1 MIKFLRRAVI
11 LLFVFVLG
19 VAGSSFLLNSETTDD
34 RSDMNDP
41 VFPEVMV
48 DFDGN
53 YANRMYG
60 YAQPMQSDF
69 TRDSVTPIDTSKEL
83 SFVINAYDTKVKS
96 LSYEIRTSDGSKV
109 LENRKIKSLDKQDSY
124 LTTTIKLSSDLL
136 MNQEYS
142 LQLSL
147 ETNKGTA
154 YYYTRVV
161 SRSNVNAAQY
171 VKFVA
176 SFYEKCLDKAS
187 AEDLTAYLESD
198 TSSTSTN
205 YTDININST
214 FAQISWGNLNP
225 QIYRKGIPV
234 VKDINETTASLSVEY
249 QIAALD
255 DVNAAQYVK
264 FVASFYEKCLDK
276 ASAEDL
282 TAYLESDTSSTST
295 NYTDININSTFA
307 QISWGNLN
315 PQIYR
320 KGIPVV
326 KDINETTASLSVEYQ
341 IAALDE
347 DGNQEIYDVTEF
359 YRMRYTETRIML
371 LDFKRSASQ
380 VFEESSIS
388 ISDKGLLLGV
398 RDKNVEYMM
407 NENAGVLAFVQE
419 GDLWSYSPDD
429 GKFSRIFSFRKE
441 TDGDFRDSRY
451 QHNIKII
458 RVEDNGDV
466 DFVLYGYMNRGVREG
481 YCGVCVYHY
490 SNDQNVVEEKVFIP
504 STESY
509 EFLKEDLGTLSY
521 VSTENA
527 LYLLFANKLYKIN
540 ISDGTS
546 EVLEEGIKIDD
557 FAVSDTGAH
566 AAWIIQEGESAGN
579 IKEID
584 FETLETRSLAPSSGQ
599 SLVLNGFMNEDLVY
613 GIVVDGDVIADD
625 NGHETTGIHTV
636 RIEGFD
642 GTLKKEYHQ
651 DGLYVTDIT
660 MGNTMMEF
668 QLSKKTKKGYKAV
681 SKDNILNNSKA
692 STNTVSV
699 ELVTNSRTGTQIR
712 LALTETPEIQEPL
725 VVYAKM
731 KNIGDDRIIL
741 DTQIPEEDIYYVYAK
756 GGLDSTFTDPAL
768 ALQRADDQTGVVLN
782 RAQQYVWE
790 RGNKKTKLTL
800 NLEDVPEAMK
810 SASLDVTALQEALG
824 DEGTII
830 DLSGCTLDSVLYEV
844 SAQRP
849 VIAKTGDNT
858 SVVIIGYDEYN
869 TYLYDPQKGETYPY
883 GMNDSTELFEKAG
896 NIFISYVE
904 KLKL

>member
-48 DFDGN
+48 DFDGE

-69 TRDSVTPIDTSKEL
+69 TRDSVTPLDTSREL
-83 SFVINAYDTKVKS
+83 SLVINPYATKVKS

-109 LENRKIKSLDKQDSY
+109 LENRKVKSLDKNDSY
-124 LTTTIKLSSDLL
+124 LATKIQINSDLL

-142 LQLSL
+142 LQISL

-161 SRSNVNAAQY
+161 SRSNVNTVQY
-171 VKFVA
+171 VKFVK
-176 SFYEKCLDKAS
+176 SFYEKCMDKAT
-187 AEDLTAYLESD
+187 AEDLTSYLEPD
-198 TSSTSTN
+198 TSNTTTN
-205 YTDININST
+205 YTDVGINST
-214 FAQISWGNLNP
+214 FAEISWGNLSP

-234 VKDINETTASLSVEY
+234 VKDINETTASFSLEY
-249 QIAALD
+249 QIAA
-255 DVNAAQYVK
+255 
-264 FVASFYEKCLDK
+264 
-276 ASAEDL
+276 
-282 TAYLESDTSSTST
+282 T
-295 NYTDININSTFA
+295 NT
-307 QISWGNLN
+307 
-315 PQIYR
+315 
-320 KGIPVV
+320 
-326 KDINETTASLSVEYQ
+326 
-341 IAALDE
+341 

-380 VFEESSIS
+380 VFSENSIS

-407 NENAGVLAFVQE
+407 NETAGVIAFVQE
-419 GDLWSYSPDD
+419 GDLWSYSPND

-441 TDGDFRDSRY
+441 TDGDFRDSRW
-451 QHNIKII
+451 QHDIKII

-466 DFVLYGYMNRGVREG
+466 DFVLYGYMNRGIREG
-481 YCGVCVYHY
+481 YSGVCVYHY

-509 EFLKEDLGTLSY
+509 EFLKKDLGTLSY
-521 VSTENA
+521 VSTDNS
-527 LYLLFANKLYKIN
+527 LFLLFAQKLYQIH
-540 ISDGTS
+540 ITDGKS
-546 EVLEEGIKIDD
+546 EVLDQDIQTDA
-557 FAVSDTGAH
+557 FTVSDTGAH
-566 AAWIIQEGESAGN
+566 AAWLIQSGESAGY

-584 FETLETRSLAPSSGQ
+584 FETLETRTLAPSSGQ
-599 SLVLNGFMNEDLVY
+599 KLTLNGFMNEDLVY
-613 GIVVDGDVIADD
+613 GIVVDGDIISDS
-625 NGHETTGIHTV
+625 NGHETTGIHTI

-642 GTLKKEYHQ
+642 GTVKKEYHQ
-651 DGLYVTDIT
+651 DGLYITDVT

-668 QLSKKTKKGYKAV
+668 ELSKKTKKGYEAV
-681 SKDNILNNSKA
+681 SKDNILNNVKA
-692 STNTVSV
+692 AASIASI
-699 ELVTNSRTGTQIR
+699 ELASNNRTGTQIR
-712 LALTETPEIQEPL
+712 LALDEAPEIQDAL

-731 KNIGDDRIIL
+731 KNANDDSIIL
-741 DTQIPEEDIYYVYAK
+741 DTQIPEDDIYYVYAK
-756 GGLDSTFTDPAL
+756 GGLDGIYTDPAL
-768 ALQRADDQTGVVLN
+768 AVLRADDQTGVVLN

-790 RGNKKTKLTL
+790 RGNKKTKLIL
-800 NLEDVPEAMK
+800 NLEDVPEAIK
-810 SASLDVTALQEALG
+810 SASLDTIALQEALG
-824 DEGTII
+824 DEGAII
-830 DLSGCTLDSVLYEV
+830 DLSGCTLDSVLYEI

-869 TYLYDPQKGETYPY
+869 TYLYDPVKGETYPY
-883 GMNDSTELFEKAG
+883 GMNDSKDLFDKAG

-904 KLKL
+904 KLNY

>member
-48 DFDGN
+48 DFDGE

-69 TRDSVTPIDTSKEL
+69 TRDSVTPLDTSREL
-83 SFVINAYDTKVKS
+83 SLVINPYATKVKS

-109 LENRKIKSLDKQDSY
+109 LENRKVKSLDKNDSY
-124 LTTTIKLSSDLL
+124 LATKIQINSDLL

-142 LQLSL
+142 LQISL

-161 SRSNVNAAQY
+161 SRSNVNTVQY
-171 VKFVA
+171 VKFVK
-176 SFYEKCLDKAS
+176 SFYEKCMDKAT
-187 AEDLTAYLESD
+187 AEDLTSYLEPD
-198 TSSTSTN
+198 TSNTTTN
-205 YTDININST
+205 YTDVGINST
-214 FAQISWGNLNP
+214 FAEISWGNLSP

-234 VKDINETTASLSVEY
+234 VKDINETTASFSLEY
-249 QIAALD
+249 QIAA
-255 DVNAAQYVK
+255 
-264 FVASFYEKCLDK
+264 
-276 ASAEDL
+276 
-282 TAYLESDTSSTST
+282 T
-295 NYTDININSTFA
+295 NT
-307 QISWGNLN
+307 
-315 PQIYR
+315 
-320 KGIPVV
+320 
-326 KDINETTASLSVEYQ
+326 
-341 IAALDE
+341 

-380 VFEESSIS
+380 VFSENSIS

-407 NENAGVLAFVQE
+407 NETAGVIAFVQE
-419 GDLWSYSPDD
+419 GDLWSYSPND

-441 TDGDFRDSRY
+441 TDGDFRDSRW
-451 QHNIKII
+451 QHDIKII

-466 DFVLYGYMNRGVREG
+466 DFVLYGYMNRGIREG
-481 YCGVCVYHY
+481 YSGVCVYHY

-509 EFLKEDLGTLSY
+509 EFLKKDLGTLSY
-521 VSTENA
+521 VSTDNS
-527 LYLLFANKLYKIN
+527 LFLLFAQKLYQIH
-540 ISDGTS
+540 ITDGKS
-546 EVLEEGIKIDD
+546 EVLDQDIQTDA
-557 FAVSDTGAH
+557 FTVSDTGAH
-566 AAWIIQEGESAGN
+566 AAWLIQSGESAGY

-584 FETLETRSLAPSSGQ
+584 FETLETRTLAPSSGQ
-599 SLVLNGFMNEDLVY
+599 KLTLNGFMNEDLVY
-613 GIVVDGDVIADD
+613 GIVVDGDIISDS
-625 NGHETTGIHTV
+625 NGHETTGIHTI

-642 GTLKKEYHQ
+642 GTVKKEYHQ
-651 DGLYVTDIT
+651 DGLYITDVT

-668 QLSKKTKKGYKAV
+668 ELSKKTKKGYEAV
-681 SKDNILNNSKA
+681 SKDNILNNVKA
-692 STNTVSV
+692 AASIASI
-699 ELVTNSRTGTQIR
+699 ELASNNRTGTQIR
-712 LALTETPEIQEPL
+712 LALDEAPEIQDAL

-731 KNIGDDRIIL
+731 KNANDDSIIL
-741 DTQIPEEDIYYVYAK
+741 DTQIPEDDIYYVYAK
-756 GGLDSTFTDPAL
+756 GGLDGIYTDPAL
-768 ALQRADDQTGVVLN
+768 AVLRADDQTGVVLN

-790 RGNKKTKLTL
+790 RGNKKTKLIL
-800 NLEDVPEAMK
+800 NLEDVPEAIK
-810 SASLDVTALQEALG
+810 SASLDTNALQEALG
-824 DEGTII
+824 DEGAII
-830 DLSGCTLDSVLYEV
+830 DLSGCTLDSVLYEI

-869 TYLYDPQKGETYPY
+869 TYLYDPVKGETYPY
-883 GMNDSTELFEKAG
+883 GMNDSKDLFDKAG

-904 KLKL
+904 KLNY

>member
-255 DVNAAQYVK
+255 
-264 FVASFYEKCLDK
+264 
-276 ASAEDL
+276 
-282 TAYLESDTSSTST
+282 
-295 NYTDININSTFA
+295 
-307 QISWGNLN
+307 
-315 PQIYR
+315 
-320 KGIPVV
+320 
-326 KDINETTASLSVEYQ
+326 
-341 IAALDE
+341 E

-458 RVEDNGDV
+458 RV
-466 DFVLYGYMNRGVREG
+466 
-481 YCGVCVYHY
+481 
-490 SNDQNVVEEKVFIP
+490 
-504 STESY
+504 
-509 EFLKEDLGTLSY
+509 KEDLGTLSY

>member
-48 DFDGN
+48 DFDGE

-69 TRDSVTPIDTSKEL
+69 TRDSVTPLDTSREL
-83 SFVINAYDTKVKS
+83 SLVINPYATKVKS

-109 LENRKIKSLDKQDSY
+109 LENRKVKSLDKNDSY
-124 LTTTIKLSSDLL
+124 LATKIQINSDLL

-142 LQLSL
+142 LQISL

-161 SRSNVNAAQY
+161 SRSNVNTVQY
-171 VKFVA
+171 VKFVK
-176 SFYEKCLDKAS
+176 SFYEKCMDKAT
-187 AEDLTAYLESD
+187 AEDLTSYLEPD
-198 TSSTSTN
+198 TSNTTTN
-205 YTDININST
+205 YTDVGINST
-214 FAQISWGNLNP
+214 FAEISWGNLSP

-234 VKDINETTASLSVEY
+234 VKDINETTASFSLEY
-249 QIAALD
+249 QIAA
-255 DVNAAQYVK
+255 
-264 FVASFYEKCLDK
+264 
-276 ASAEDL
+276 
-282 TAYLESDTSSTST
+282 T
-295 NYTDININSTFA
+295 NT
-307 QISWGNLN
+307 
-315 PQIYR
+315 
-320 KGIPVV
+320 
-326 KDINETTASLSVEYQ
+326 
-341 IAALDE
+341 

-380 VFEESSIS
+380 VFSEDSIS

-407 NENAGVLAFVQE
+407 NETAGVIAFVQE
-419 GDLWSYSPDD
+419 GDLWSYSPND

-441 TDGDFRDSRY
+441 TDGDFRDSRW
-451 QHNIKII
+451 QHDIKII

-466 DFVLYGYMNRGVREG
+466 DFVLYGYMNRGIREG
-481 YCGVCVYHY
+481 YSGVCVYHY

-509 EFLKEDLGTLSY
+509 EFLKKDLGTLSY
-521 VSTENA
+521 VSTDNS
-527 LYLLFANKLYKIN
+527 LFLLFAQKLYQIH
-540 ISDGTS
+540 ITDGKS
-546 EVLEEGIKIDD
+546 EVLDQDIQTDA
-557 FAVSDTGAH
+557 FTVSDTGAH
-566 AAWIIQEGESAGN
+566 AAWLIQSGESAGY

-584 FETLETRSLAPSSGQ
+584 FETLETRTLAPSSGQ
-599 SLVLNGFMNEDLVY
+599 KLTLNGFMNEDLVY
-613 GIVVDGDVIADD
+613 GIVVDGDIISDS
-625 NGHETTGIHTV
+625 NGHETTGIHTI

-642 GTLKKEYHQ
+642 GTVKKEYHQ
-651 DGLYVTDIT
+651 DGLYITDVT

-668 QLSKKTKKGYKAV
+668 ELSKKTKKGYEAV
-681 SKDNILNNSKA
+681 SKDNILNNVKA
-692 STNTVSV
+692 AASIASI
-699 ELVTNSRTGTQIR
+699 ELASNNRTGTQIR
-712 LALTETPEIQEPL
+712 LALDEAPEIQDAL

-731 KNIGDDRIIL
+731 KNANDDSIIL
-741 DTQIPEEDIYYVYAK
+741 DTQIPEDDIYYVYAK
-756 GGLDSTFTDPAL
+756 GGLDGIYTDPAL
-768 ALQRADDQTGVVLN
+768 AVLRADDQTGVVLN

-790 RGNKKTKLTL
+790 RGNKKTKLIL
-800 NLEDVPEAMK
+800 NLEDVPEAIK
-810 SASLDVTALQEALG
+810 SASLDTNALQEALG
-824 DEGTII
+824 DEGAII
-830 DLSGCTLDSVLYEV
+830 DLSGCTLDSVLYEI

-869 TYLYDPQKGETYPY
+869 TYLYDPVKGETYPY
-883 GMNDSTELFEKAG
+883 GMNDSKDLFDKAG

-904 KLKL
+904 KLNY

>member
-48 DFDGN
+48 DFDGE

-69 TRDSVTPIDTSKEL
+69 TRDSVTPLDTSREL
-83 SFVINAYDTKVKS
+83 SLVINPYATKVKS
-96 LSYEIRTSDGSKV
+96 LSYEICTSDGSKV
-109 LENRKIKSLDKQDSY
+109 LENRKVKSLDKKDSY
-124 LTTTIKLSSDLL
+124 LATKIQINSDLL

-142 LQLSL
+142 LQISL

-161 SRSNVNAAQY
+161 SRSNVNTVQY
-171 VKFVA
+171 VKFVK
-176 SFYEKCLDKAS
+176 SFYEKCMDKAT
-187 AEDLTAYLESD
+187 AEDLTSYLEPD
-198 TSSTSTN
+198 TSNTTTN
-205 YTDININST
+205 YTDVGINST
-214 FAQISWGNLNP
+214 FAEISWGNLSP

-234 VKDINETTASLSVEY
+234 VKDINETTASFSLEY
-249 QIAALD
+249 QIAA
-255 DVNAAQYVK
+255 
-264 FVASFYEKCLDK
+264 
-276 ASAEDL
+276 
-282 TAYLESDTSSTST
+282 T
-295 NYTDININSTFA
+295 NT
-307 QISWGNLN
+307 
-315 PQIYR
+315 
-320 KGIPVV
+320 
-326 KDINETTASLSVEYQ
+326 
-341 IAALDE
+341 

-380 VFEESSIS
+380 VFSENSIS

-407 NENAGVLAFVQE
+407 NETAGVIAFVQE
-419 GDLWSYSPDD
+419 GDLWSYSPND

-441 TDGDFRDSRY
+441 TDGDFRDSRW
-451 QHNIKII
+451 QHDIKII

-466 DFVLYGYMNRGVREG
+466 DFVLYGYMNRGIREG
-481 YCGVCVYHY
+481 YSGVCVYHY

-509 EFLKEDLGTLSY
+509 EFLKKDLGTLSY
-521 VSTENA
+521 VSTDNS
-527 LYLLFANKLYKIN
+527 LFLLFAQKLYQIH
-540 ISDGTS
+540 ITDGKS
-546 EVLEEGIKIDD
+546 EVLDQDIQTDA
-557 FAVSDTGAH
+557 FTVSDTGAH
-566 AAWIIQEGESAGN
+566 AAWLIQSGESAGY

-584 FETLETRSLAPSSGQ
+584 FETLETRTLAPSSGQ
-599 SLVLNGFMNEDLVY
+599 KLTLNGFMNEDLVY
-613 GIVVDGDVIADD
+613 GIVVDGDIISDS
-625 NGHETTGIHTV
+625 NGHETTGIHTI

-642 GTLKKEYHQ
+642 GTVKKEYHQ
-651 DGLYVTDIT
+651 DGLYITDVT

-668 QLSKKTKKGYKAV
+668 ELSKKTKKGYEAV
-681 SKDNILNNSKA
+681 SKDNILNNVKA
-692 STNTVSV
+692 AASIASI
-699 ELVTNSRTGTQIR
+699 ELASNNRTGTQIR
-712 LALTETPEIQEPL
+712 LALDEAPEIQDAL

-731 KNIGDDRIIL
+731 KNANDDSIIL
-741 DTQIPEEDIYYVYAK
+741 DTQIPEDDIYYVYAK
-756 GGLDSTFTDPAL
+756 GGLDGIYTDPAL
-768 ALQRADDQTGVVLN
+768 AVLRADDQTGVVLN

-790 RGNKKTKLTL
+790 RGNKKTKLIL
-800 NLEDVPEAMK
+800 NLEDVPEAIK
-810 SASLDVTALQEALG
+810 SASLDTNALQEALG
-824 DEGTII
+824 DEGAII
-830 DLSGCTLDSVLYEV
+830 DLSGCTLDSVLYEI

-869 TYLYDPQKGETYPY
+869 TYLYDPVKGETYPY
-883 GMNDSTELFEKAG
+883 GMNDSKDLFDKAG

-904 KLKL
+904 KLNY

>member
-1 MIKFLRRAVI
+1 MIKFLRKAVI
-11 LLFVFVLG
+11 LLFIFVLG

-34 RSDMNDP
+34 RSDMNDS

-48 DFDGN
+48 NFDGN

-83 SFVINAYDTKVKS
+83 SFAINPYNTTVKS

-109 LENRKIKSLDKQDSY
+109 LENRKIKNLSKQESY
-124 LTTTIKLSSDLL
+124 LTATIKLNSDLL

-142 LQLSL
+142 LQLSV
-147 ETNKGTA
+147 ETDKGTA

-161 SRSNVNAAQY
+161 SRSNVNTAQY
-171 VKFVA
+171 VKFVS
-176 SFYEKCLDKAS
+176 SFYEKCMDKAS
-187 AEDLTAYLESD
+187 AEDLTAYLEPD
-198 TSSTSTN
+198 TSDSTIN
-205 YTDININST
+205 YTDIDINST
-214 FAQISWGNLNP
+214 FSQISWGNLNP
-225 QIYRKGIPV
+225 QIYRSGIPI
-234 VKDINETTASLSVEY
+234 VKDINETTASLSIEY
-249 QIAALD
+249 QIAA
-255 DVNAAQYVK
+255 
-264 FVASFYEKCLDK
+264 
-276 ASAEDL
+276 
-282 TAYLESDTSSTST
+282 SDE
-295 NYTDININSTFA
+295 N
-307 QISWGNLN
+307 
-315 PQIYR
+315 
-320 KGIPVV
+320 
-326 KDINETTASLSVEYQ
+326 
-341 IAALDE
+341 
-347 DGNQEIYDVTEF
+347 GNQEIYDVTEF

-380 VFEESSIS
+380 VFTENSIN

-398 RDKNVEYMM
+398 RTKNVEYMM
-407 NENAGVLAFVQE
+407 NENAGILAFVQE

-429 GKFSRIFSFRKE
+429 GKFSRTFSFRKD

-451 QHNIKII
+451 QHDIKII

-481 YCGVCVYHY
+481 YCGICVYHY

-521 VSTENA
+521 VSTENS
-527 LYLLFANKLYKIN
+527 LYLLFAKKLYRIN

-546 EVLEEGIKIDD
+546 EVLDEGISTDD

-566 AAWIIQEGESAGN
+566 AAWVIQEGESAGN

-584 FETLETRSLAPSSGQ
+584 FETLETRTLAPSQGQ
-599 SLVLNGFMNEDLVY
+599 SLILTGFMNEDLVY
-613 GIVVDGDVIADD
+613 GIVVDGDIITDS
-625 NGHETTGIHTV
+625 NGHDTTGIHTV

-651 DGLYVTDIT
+651 DGLYVTDVT

-668 QLSKKTKKGYKAV
+668 ELSKKSKKGYKVV
-681 SKDNILNNSKA
+681 SKDNILNNTKA
-692 STNTVSV
+692 SSNTVSV
-699 ELVTNSRTGTQIR
+699 ELVSNSRTGTQVR
-712 LALTETPEIQEPL
+712 LALDEEPEIQEPL

-731 KNIGDDRIIL
+731 KNVRDDSIVL
-741 DTQIPEEDIYYVYAK
+741 DTQIPEENIYYVYAK

-768 ALQRADDQTGVVLN
+768 AVLRADEQTGVVLN

-800 NLEDVPEAMK
+800 NLEDIPEAVK
-810 SASLDVTALQEALG
+810 NASLDVKALQEALG
-824 DEGTII
+824 DGGTII
-830 DLSGCTLDSVLYEV
+830 DLSGCTLDSVLYEI

-849 VIAKTGDNT
+849 VIAKTGDST
-858 SVVIIGYDEYN
+858 SVVIVGYDEYN
-869 TYLYDPQKGETYPY
+869 TYLYDPLKGETYPY

-896 NIFISYVE
+896 NIFISYIE
-904 KLKL
+904 NISH